1 MPQEGTFDDLI
12 AKLSFTPV
20 DSKDFLNL
28 LFQTDQNGVD
38 YLSNL
43 KKDFKEKYVLP
54 VYQKAIKNYETLGKK
69 IDDSTKKESLD
80 AIADPLNI
88 VTLNKEYKEKTKKIF
103 EDKLKEISDTI
114 NIDAPSAN
122 LKDTLIS
129 SVIPEPTQ
137 NIQEQQTFTKK
148 EPIVSLSDESL
159 EKLKNLLNVNVNV
172 KSQQTVATEEK
183 SDLLS
188 TLGKLLLAGGVA
200 GLLVSAFWD
209 KIKPWLEDKFDFNL
223 DFLDKFEGTLEGIS
237 KFFTLGGLKVTAGP
251 LFNLV
256 GKAFTTV
263 GELIEG
269 GLSAIFKLGFG
280 DEIVEQGAKAAP
292 AAWRALL
299 PKIAGGLFKGVGLV
313 GLKAIPIIGS
323 LISLY
328 FAYDRFNKGD
338 IIGGLIDVAG
348 GITNLIPGV
357 GIPLSLG
364 LAALNAFLDYQAGEG
379 TIDQKQNAKLD
390 FFGKIAEF
398 IREIPFVGWIMNF
411 TQGLYELV
419 SGNFETGLDFLMK
432 QPFLGPFPAIVK
444 SMMDATTTDEQ
455 GNTRFSFDTFSKKL
469 KSNMGK
475 WLLNQVP
482 NWFGA
487 RKMLADFIGIPFN
500 ESTGEVMDFEESSGI
515 GDERTPTNLRLQ
527 KAQQTLDPSVVQYS
541 ENKEKELAEKELEY
555 RRMYDQSKQEY
566 EKSQEYALDGWNPF
580 HDSEK
585 EASLK
590 KDLDNTQ
597 MELQIAQQELLQ
609 YRKLNPKMREDFSFS
624 SLLNNN
630 GNMERS
636 VLIDNKNNT
645 ANILDP
651 NDNILA
657 YKTDGVFDK
666 SLKNMTT
673 IMDSMNKGIYKMFS
687 SFENYQNKPSSI
699 NISNQQGGGSSYKD
713 FAFSGTRDSIYD
725 LRNNWWKST
734 SNLRSFA

>member
-12 AKLSFTPV
+12 AKLSFTPI

-28 LFQTDQNGVD
+28 LFQTDQSGID
-38 YLSNL
+38 YLTSL

-54 VYQKAIKNYETLGKK
+54 VYQKAIKNYDAISKK
-69 IDDSTKKESLD
+69 IDDSNKKENLD

-88 VTLNKEYKEKTKKIF
+88 ITLNKEYKEKTKKIF

-114 NIDAPSAN
+114 KIDVPSSN
-122 LKDTLIS
+122 LKDSLVA

-148 EPIVSLSDESL
+148 ENIVSLSDESL
-159 EKLKNLLNVNVNV
+159 EKLKNLLNLNVNLKPQEQV
-172 KSQQTVATEEK
+172 KQEEEK
-183 SDLLS
+183 SSLLS

-209 KIKPWLEDKFDFNL
+209 KIKPWLEDKFNFNL

-269 GLSAIFKLGFG
+269 GLKAIFKLGFG
-280 DEIVEQGAKAAP
+280 DEIIEQGAKAAP
-292 AAWRALL
+292 AAWKTIL
-299 PKIAGGLFKGVGLV
+299 PKVAGGLFKGVGLV
-313 GLKAIPIIGS
+313 GMKAIPLIGG
-323 LISLY
+323 LISFY

-364 LAALNAFLDYQAGEG
+364 LAALNAFLDYQAGDG
-379 TIDQKQNAKLD
+379 TVEQRQNAKLD
-390 FFGKIAEF
+390 FFGKVAEF

-411 TQGLYELV
+411 TQGLYELG
-419 SGNFETGLDFLMK
+419 SGNFEVGLDFLMK

-444 SMMDATTTDEQ
+444 SIMDATTIDEQ
-455 GNTRFSFDTFSKKL
+455 GNNRFSFDTFSKKL

-475 WLLNQVP
+475 WLLYQVP

-487 RKMLADFIGIPFN
+487 RKILADFIGIPFN
-500 ESTGEVMDFEESSGI
+500 EETGEVMEYEDPYNLNTIQTTKS
-515 GDERTPTNLRLQ
+515 ERLR
-527 KAQQTLDPSVVQYS
+527 KAQQPLDPSMVQYS
-541 ENKEKELAEKELEY
+541 EEKEAELAEKESQY
-555 RRMYDQSKQEY
+555 RRMYDQSKREY
-566 EKSQEYALDGWNPF
+566 ESETSGFLDGLYET
-580 HDSEK
+580 EK
-585 EASLK
+585 EAGLK
-590 KDLDNTQ
+590 KVLDDTQ
-597 MELQIAQQELLQ
+597 EELQIAQQELLQ
-609 YRKLNPKMREDFSFS
+609 YRKLNPKNREDFSFS
-624 SLLNNN
+624 SLLNT
-630 GNMERS
+630 GADMERS
-636 VLIDNKNNT
+636 VLIDNKNST

-666 SLKNMTT
+666 SLKNMTV

-687 SFENYQNKPSSI
+687 SFENSQKQPSSI
-699 NISNQQGGGSSYKD
+699 NISNQQGSGSSYKD
-713 FAFSGTRDSIYD
+713 LAFSGTRDSIYD
-725 LRNNWWKST
+725 LRSNWWKST